1 MGEKPD
7 RIRNEIA
14 ETREE
19 LSGPPASERLQE
31 EYYES
36 KAELDETM
44 EALGRKADVKGRIK
58 GSMTDAK
65 DAVTDRA
72 RSVVSTVTDAAPD
85 TQDVK
90 QGARKVGLSKQNPM
104 GLAIGGAA
112 VGFLA
117 GLLLPKTRVED
128 DTLGPVSDDLK
139 ERASEAGVE
148 ALERGKHI
156 AEETLE
162 SAKQAA
168 ADAASR
174 TSDDTASEE
183 TTSGLRTGSERS
195 MPGAVG

>member
-1 MGEKPD
+1 EM
-7 RIRNEIA
+7 
-14 ETREE
+14 
-19 LSGPPASERLQE
+19 S
-31 EYYES
+31 
-36 KAELDETM
+36 ETM

-58 GSMTDAK
+58 GSVADAK

-90 QGARKVGLSKQNPM
+90 DGARKVGLSKENPL

-128 DTLGPVSDDLK
+128 EKLGPVSDELK
-139 ERASEAGVE
+139 DRASEAGSE

-168 ADAASR
+168 TDAAGR
-174 TSDDTASEE
+174 TSDETAPS
-183 TTSGLRTGSERS
+183 LRTSERS

>member
-7 RIRNEIA
+7 RIRSEIA
-14 ETREE
+14 ETREQ
-19 LSGPPASERLQE
+19 LSGQPASERFQDELD
-31 EYYES
+31 ES
-36 KAELDETM
+36 KAEMSETM

-58 GSMTDAK
+58 GSVADAK

-90 QGARKVGLSKQNPM
+90 DGARKVGLSKENPL

-117 GLLLPKTRVED
+117 GLLLPTTRVED
-128 DTLGPVSDDLK
+128 EKLGPVSDELK
-139 ERASEAGVE
+139 DRASEAGSE

-162 SAKQAA
+162 S
-168 ADAASR
+168 
-174 TSDDTASEE
+174 
-183 TTSGLRTGSERS
+183 
-195 MPGAVG
+195 

>member
-1 MGEKPD
+1 MEP
-7 RIRNEIA
+7 
-14 ETREE
+14 
-19 LSGPPASERLQE
+19 LGP
-31 EYYES
+31 
-36 KAELDETM
+36 
-44 EALGRKADVKGRIK
+44 KADVKGRIK
-58 GSMTDAK
+58 GSVADAK

-90 QGARKVGLSKQNPM
+90 DGARKVGLSKENPL

-117 GLLLPKTRVED
+117 GLLLPTTRVED
-128 DTLGPVSDDLK
+128 EKLGPVSDELK
-139 ERASEAGVE
+139 DRASEAGSE

-168 ADAASR
+168 SDAASR
-174 TSDDTASEE
+174 TSDDTAPS
-183 TTSGLRTGSERS
+183 LRTERS

>member
-7 RIRNEIA
+7 RIRSEIA
-14 ETREE
+14 ETREQ
-19 LSGPPASERLQE
+19 LSGQPASERFQDELE
-31 EYYES
+31 ES
-36 KAELDETM
+36 KAEMSETM

-58 GSMTDAK
+58 GSVADAK

-90 QGARKVGLSKQNPM
+90 DGARKVGLSKENPL

-117 GLLLPKTRVED
+117 GLLLPTTRVED
-128 DTLGPVSDDLK
+128 EKLGPVSDELK
-139 ERASEAGVE
+139 DRASEAGSE

-168 ADAASR
+168 SDAASR
-174 TSDDTASEE
+174 TSDDTAPS
-183 TTSGLRTGSERS
+183 LRTERS

>member
-7 RIRNEIA
+7 RIRSEIA
-14 ETREE
+14 ETREQ
-19 LSGPPASERLQE
+19 LSGQPASERFQE
-31 EYYES
+31 ELEES
-36 KAELDETM
+36 KAEMNETM

-58 GSMTDAK
+58 GSVADAK

-72 RSVVSTVTDAAPD
+72 RSVVSSVTDAAPD
-85 TQDVK
+85 TRDVK
-90 QGARKVGLSKQNPM
+90 DGARKVGLSKENPM

-128 DTLGPVSDDLK
+128 EKLGPVSDELK
-139 ERASEAGVE
+139 ERASEAGSE

-168 ADAASR
+168 SDAASR
-174 TSDDTASEE
+174 PADDTAPS
-183 TTSGLRTGSERS
+183 LRTSERS
-195 MPGAVG
+195 MPGTVG

>member
-7 RIRNEIA
+7 RIRSEIA

-19 LSGPPASERLQE
+19 LSGPPATERLQE

-58 GSMTDAK
+58 GSVTDAK

-85 TQDVK
+85 AQDVK
-90 QGARKVGLSKQNPM
+90 QGARKVGLSKQNPI

-139 ERASEAGVE
+139 ERASEAGSE

-156 AEETLE
+156 AEETFE

-183 TTSGLRTGSERS
+183 TTPGLRTGSERS

>member
-7 RIRNEIA
+7 RIRSEIA
-14 ETREE
+14 ETREQ
-19 LSGPPASERLQE
+19 LSGQPASERFQDELE
-31 EYYES
+31 ES
-36 KAELDETM
+36 KAEMSETM

-58 GSMTDAK
+58 GSVADAK

-90 QGARKVGLSKQNPM
+90 DGARKVGLSKENPL

-117 GLLLPKTRVED
+117 GLLLPTTRLED
-128 DTLGPVSDDLK
+128 EKLGPVSDELK
-139 ERASEAGVE
+139 DRASEAGSE

-168 ADAASR
+168 SDAASR
-174 TSDDTASEE
+174 TSDDTAPS
-183 TTSGLRTGSERS
+183 LRTSERS

>member
-7 RIRNEIA
+7 RIRSEIA
-14 ETREE
+14 ETREQ
-19 LSGPPASERLQE
+19 LSGQPASERFQE
-31 EYYES
+31 EFEES
-36 KAELDETM
+36 KAEMDETM
-44 EALGRKADVKGRIK
+44 DALGRKADVKGRIK
-58 GSMTDAK
+58 GSVTDAK

-72 RSVVSTVTDAAPD
+72 RSVVSTVTDVAPD

-90 QGARKVGLSKQNPM
+90 QGARKVGLSKDNPL

-117 GLLLPKTRVED
+117 GLLIPKTRVED
-128 DTLGPVSDDLK
+128 EKLGPVSDDLK
-139 ERASEAGVE
+139 ERATEVGSE

-168 ADAASR
+168 SDAASR
-174 TSDDTASEE
+174 TSDDTVSDD
-183 TTSGLRTGSERS
+183 TLPSLRTGSERS
-195 MPGAVG
+195 MPGAIG

>member
-7 RIRNEIA
+7 RIRSEIA
-14 ETREE
+14 ETREQ
-19 LSGPPASERLQE
+19 LSGQPASERFQDELE
-31 EYYES
+31 ES
-36 KAELDETM
+36 KAEMSETM

-58 GSMTDAK
+58 GSVADAK

-90 QGARKVGLSKQNPM
+90 DGARKVGLSKENPL

-117 GLLLPKTRVED
+117 GLLLPTTRVED
-128 DTLGPVSDDLK
+128 EKLGPVSDELK
-139 ERASEAGVE
+139 ERASEAGSE

-168 ADAASR
+168 SDAASR
-174 TSDDTASEE
+174 TSDDTAPS
-183 TTSGLRTGSERS
+183 LRTERS

>member
-7 RIRNEIA
+7 RIRSEIA
-14 ETREE
+14 ETREQ
-19 LSGPPASERLQE
+19 LSGQPASERFQDELE
-31 EYYES
+31 ES
-36 KAELDETM
+36 KAEMSETM

-58 GSMTDAK
+58 GSVADAK

-90 QGARKVGLSKQNPM
+90 DGARKVGLSKENPL

-117 GLLLPKTRVED
+117 GLLLPTTRLED
-128 DTLGPVSDDLK
+128 EKLGPVSDELK
-139 ERASEAGVE
+139 DRASEAGSE

-168 ADAASR
+168 SDAASR
-174 TSDDTASEE
+174 TSDDTAPS
-183 TTSGLRTGSERS
+183 LRTERS

>member
-19 LSGPPASERLQE
+19 FSGPPASERLQE

-58 GSMTDAK
+58 GSVTDAK

-85 TQDVK
+85 AQDVT
-90 QGARKVGLSKQNPM
+90 QGARKVGLSKQNPI

-139 ERASEAGVE
+139 ERASEAGSE

-168 ADAASR
+168 SDAASR
-174 TSDDTASEE
+174 PSGDTGSDDTAP
-183 TTSGLRTGSERS
+183 GLRTGSEHS